1 VAEHFAPEPAVMP
14 AWTFFSNHAHVLVC
28 VVEDPKIRMSE
39 IARLVGIGERAVLNI
54 IQDLVEAGYLTRA
67 KVGRRNEYSVNLD
80 HPLRHPLE
88 AEHLVADVF
97 LPFTTR

>member
-1 VAEHFAPEPAVMP
+1 MAKHFAPELAVVP
-14 AWTFFSNHAHVLVC
+14 TWTFFSNHAHVLVC
-28 VVEDPKIRMSE
+28 VVQDPKMRMAE
-39 IARLVGIGERAVLNI
+39 IARLVGIGERAVHNI
-54 IQDLVEAGYLTRA
+54 VQDLIVAGYMTRT

-97 LPFTTR
+97 VPFTKT